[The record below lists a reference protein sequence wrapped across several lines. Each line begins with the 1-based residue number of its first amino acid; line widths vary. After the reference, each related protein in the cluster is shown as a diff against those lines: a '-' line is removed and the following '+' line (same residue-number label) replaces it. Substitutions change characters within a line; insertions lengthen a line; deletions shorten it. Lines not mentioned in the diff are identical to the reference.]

1 MRKFTAFLVCMLML
15 KTISA
20 QTDTDGLF
28 MGKNNFCGGF
38 LGTYSSWNNYWEG
51 TLYRNNENLGTVSSN
66 SVMFM
71 GNYGITKRLNIIATL
86 PWIQNQA
93 SSGTLLQQQGIQ
105 DLSLFLKSEIFA
117 ADINGFLPS
126 FVVIAGGSIPLTNYV
141 ADFMPMSIGTQ
152 SKNAIARAMFD
163 IQKGNWFFTS
173 SVYGMLRSD
182 VTIDRTAYYT
192 TELIYSNKV
201 SMPAVTGYN
210 VRIGWREKIDTYAE
224 LVLDGMNTMGGFDIR
239 RDDMPFLSNDME
251 AIRVGFNGKYLL
263 PGMRGLSVM
272 GAFQQVLS
280 GRNTGKSTAY
290 TLGLVYQ
297 LNLKNQSK
305 QP

>member
-1 MRKFTAFLVCMLML
+1 
-15 KTISA
+15 
-20 QTDTDGLF
+20 
-28 MGKNNFCGGF
+28 
-38 LGTYSSWNNYWEG
+38 
-51 TLYRNNENLGTVSSN
+51 
-66 SVMFM
+66 
-71 GNYGITKRLNIIATL
+71 
-86 PWIQNQA
+86 
-93 SSGTLLQQQGIQ
+93 
-105 DLSLFLKSEIFA
+105 
-117 ADINGFLPS
+117 
-126 FVVIAGGSIPLTNYV
+126 
-141 ADFMPMSIGTQ
+141 
-152 SKNAIARAMFD
+152 
-163 IQKGNWFFTS
+163 
-173 SVYGMLRSD
+173 MLRSD

-239 RDDMPFLSNDME
+239 RNDMPFLSNDME
-251 AIRVGFNGKYLL
+251 ALRVGFNGKYLL
-263 PGMRGLSVM
+263 PGMRGLSIM

>member
-1 MRKFTAFLVCMLML
+1 MGKFTAILVCFLML
-15 KTISA
+15 NTLSA

-28 MGKNNFCGGF
+28 MAKNNFCGGF

-66 SVMFM
+66 AVMFM
-71 GNYGITKRLNIIATL
+71 GNYGISDRLNIIATL
-86 PWIQNQA
+86 PWIQNQS
-93 SSGTLLQQQGIQ
+93 SSGTLIRQQGIQ
-105 DLSLFLKSEIFA
+105 DVSLFLKSEIFA
-117 ADINGFLPS
+117 VDINGFLPS

-152 SKNAIARAMFD
+152 SKNAMVRAMFD

-173 SVYGMLRSD
+173 SLFGMLRSD

-192 TELIYSNKV
+192 TELIYSNIV
-201 SMPAVTGYN
+201 SMPPVTGYN
-210 VRIGWREKIDTYAE
+210 LRLGWRKAIDTYAE
-224 LVLDGMNTMGGFDIR
+224 LVVDRMNTIGGFDIR
-239 RDDMPFLSNDME
+239 RNDMPFLSNDME
-251 AIRVGFNGKYLL
+251 ALKVGFNGKYLI

-280 GRNTGKSTAY
+280 GRNTGKSSGY

-297 LNLKNQSK
+297 LNLKKQSK
-305 QP
+305 QS